1 MTDAVIR
8 EDELQVLLNSLG
20 EVRISYPLYEGD
32 LLVARPEGTGF
43 RLELPASRETF
54 LGWLSG
60 YGPIAGELPTYN
72 DLQEC
77 MFASGIARYANQ
89 AAFDAM
95 LGSYGQLK
103 KVVFF
108 GLDTNLFYHGFASNN
123 PGISPTSYL
132 IVDTVRDE
140 ITYAINRKY
149 SAKTIEELA
158 AHAPGS
164 REFIEELEN
173 KRMKRSR
180 KAAYLALKEYR
191 TIRDRATEIASPG
204 THTHLAEENDRN
216 IVRALRKFEEER
228 YALPVLLTADIY
240 MADLC
245 MAEGVEYFYFDRP
258 YLLEATTCT
267 APAFRRLLF
276 NLAAVFGFV
285 TCNGAAIFGEYGG
298 KGNDLDELKVRFQDD
313 EAYREF
319 TRELEIC
326 RKLQKIGITR

>member
-1 MTDAVIR
+1 MTDAIVR
-8 EDELQVLLNSLG
+8 EDELQILINSLG
-20 EVRISYPLYEGD
+20 EVRITYPLYEGD
-32 LLVARPEGTGF
+32 ILVARPEGTGF
-43 RLELPASRETF
+43 ALELPASRETF
-54 LGWLSG
+54 QDWLAA
-60 YGPIAGELPTYN
+60 YGPIAGELPAYG

-77 MFASGIARYANQ
+77 MFASGIARYTNQ
-89 AAFDAM
+89 AAFASM
-95 LGSYGQLK
+95 LTSYGQLK
-103 KVVFF
+103 KTVFF

-123 PGISPTSYL
+123 PEINPSSYL

-149 SAKTIEELA
+149 PAKMIADLT
-158 AHAPGS
+158 AHAPAQ
-164 REFIEELEN
+164 RELIGELEN

-191 TIRDRATEIASPG
+191 TIRDRATELASPG
-204 THTHLAEENDRN
+204 THTHLSEENDRN

-258 YLLEATTCT
+258 YRQEATTCT

-276 NLAAVFGFV
+276 NLAAVFGFIQ
-285 TCNGAAIFGEYGG
+285 CNGAVIFGEYGG
-298 KGNDLDELKVRFQDD
+298 KGNDLDELKVRFGDGAAHQ
-313 EAYREF
+313 EF
-319 TRELEIC
+319 IRELEIC
-326 RKLQKIGITR
+326 RQLQTLGIPR

>member
-1 MTDAVIR
+1 MNDAIIR
-8 EDELQVLLNSLG
+8 EDELQVLLNSLD
-20 EVRISYPLYEGD
+20 EIRVSYPLYEED
-32 LLVARPEGTGF
+32 FLVARPEGTGF
-43 RLELPASRETF
+43 RIELPASPETF
-54 LGWLSG
+54 QGWLAA
-60 YGPIAGELPTYN
+60 YGPMAGELPTYA

-77 MFASGIARYANQ
+77 MFASGIARYVNQ

-95 LGSYGQLK
+95 LTSYGQLK
-103 KVVFF
+103 KTVFF

-123 PGISPTSYL
+123 PEINHSSYL

-140 ITYAINRKY
+140 IAYAINRKY
-149 SAKTIEELA
+149 PAKLIGEMT
-158 AHAPGS
+158 AHAPGY
-164 REFIEELEN
+164 RELIGELEN

-191 TIRDRATEIASPG
+191 TIRDRAMEIAAPG
-204 THTHLAEENDRN
+204 PHTHLSEENDRN

-245 MAEGVEYFYFDRP
+245 MAEGLEYFYFDRP
-258 YLLEATTCT
+258 YRQEATTCT

-276 NLAAVFGFV
+276 DLAAVFGFV
-285 TCNGAAIFGEYGG
+285 GCNGFTIFGEYGG
-298 KGNDLDELKVRFQDD
+298 KGNDLDELKVRFGDD
-313 EAYREF
+313 EAYRAF

-326 RKLQKIGITR
+326 RRLSALGITR

>member
-1 MTDAVIR
+1 MNDAIIR
-8 EDELQVLLNSLG
+8 EAEVQVLLNSLD
-20 EVRISYPLYEGD
+20 EVRVSYPLYEGD

-43 RLELPASRETF
+43 RLELPASRQTF
-54 LGWLSG
+54 QGWLSA
-60 YGPIAGELPTYN
+60 YGPIAGELPSYA

-95 LGSYGQLK
+95 RTSYGQLK
-103 KVVFF
+103 KAVFF

-123 PGISPTSYL
+123 PGINHSSYL

-149 SAKTIEELA
+149 PVKMIEEMA
-158 AHAPGS
+158 AHAPGC
-164 REFIEELEN
+164 REFIGELEN
-173 KRMKRSR
+173 KRTKRSR

-191 TIRDRATEIASPG
+191 SIRDRATEIASPG
-204 THTHLAEENDRN
+204 THTHLSEENDRN

-245 MAEGVEYFYFDRP
+245 MAEGLEYFYFDRP
-258 YLLEATTCT
+258 YRLEATTCT

-276 NLAAVFGFV
+276 NLAAVFGFIG
-285 TCNGAAIFGEYGG
+285 CNGTTIFGEYGG
-298 KGNDLDELKVRFQDD
+298 KGNDLDELKVRFRDD
-313 EAYREF
+313 EACREF
-319 TRELEIC
+319 TRELDIC
-326 RKLQKIGITR
+326 RRLTALGIER

>member
-1 MTDAVIR
+1 MNDAVIR
-8 EDELQVLLNSLG
+8 EDELQILLNSLD
-20 EVRISYPLYEGD
+20 EVRVSYPLYGGD

-43 RLELPASRETF
+43 SLELPASRETF
-54 LGWLSG
+54 QGWLAG
-60 YGPIAGELPTYN
+60 YEPIAGELPSYA

-77 MFASGIARYANQ
+77 MFASGIARYVNQ

-95 LGSYGQLK
+95 RISYGQLK
-103 KVVFF
+103 KTVFF

-123 PGISPTSYL
+123 PGIAHSSYL

-149 SAKTIEELA
+149 PAKMIEEMT
-158 AHAPGS
+158 AHAPDC

-191 TIRDRATEIASPG
+191 SIRDRATEIASSDP
-204 THTHLAEENDRN
+204 HTHLTEENDYN

-245 MAEGVEYFYFDRP
+245 MAEGLEYFYFDRP
-258 YLLEATTCT
+258 YLLAATTCT

-285 TCNGAAIFGEYGG
+285 RCNGFAIFGEYGG
-298 KGNDLDELKVRFQDD
+298 KGNDLDELKVRFRDD
-313 EAYREF
+313 EIYRAF
-319 TRELEIC
+319 TRDLEIC
-326 RKLQKIGITR
+326 RRLTALGITR

>member
-1 MTDAVIR
+1 MNDAVIR
-8 EDELQVLLNSLG
+8 EDELQVLINSLD
-20 EVRISYPLYEGD
+20 EVRVSYPLYEGEI
-32 LLVARPEGTGF
+32 LVARPEGTGF
-43 RLELPASRETF
+43 SLELPATRETF
-54 LGWLSG
+54 RDWLAE
-60 YGPIAGELPTYN
+60 YEPIAGELPSYA

-77 MFASGIARYANQ
+77 MFASGIVRYVNQ

-95 LGSYGQLK
+95 RRSYGQLK
-103 KVVFF
+103 KAVFF

-123 PGISPTSYL
+123 PEIDHASYL

-140 ITYAINRKY
+140 IAYAINRKY
-149 SAKTIEELA
+149 PAKMIGEMA
-158 AHAPGS
+158 AQAPDC
-164 REFIEELEN
+164 REYIAELEN

-191 TIRDRATEIASPG
+191 SIRDRATEIASPG
-204 THTHLAEENDRN
+204 PHTHLTEENDRN

-245 MAEGVEYFYFDRP
+245 IAEGLEYFYFDRP
-258 YLLEATTCT
+258 YRLEATICT

-276 NLAAVFGFV
+276 NLAAVFGFIG
-285 TCNGAAIFGEYGG
+285 CNGFTLFGEYGG
-298 KGNDLDELKVRFQDD
+298 KGNDLDELKVRFRDD
-313 EAYREF
+313 ETYHAF

-326 RKLQKIGITR
+326 RKLAALGITR

>member
-1 MTDAVIR
+1 MNDAIIR
-8 EDELQVLLNSLG
+8 EDELQVLINSLD
-20 EVRISYPLYEGD
+20 EVRVSYPLYEGEI
-32 LLVARPEGTGF
+32 LVARPEGIGF
-43 RLELPASRETF
+43 SLELPATRETF
-54 LGWLSG
+54 QDWLAG
-60 YGPIAGELPTYN
+60 YEPIAGELPSYA

-77 MFASGIARYANQ
+77 MFASGIARYVNQ
-89 AAFDAM
+89 AAFDSM
-95 LGSYGQLK
+95 RRSYGQLK
-103 KVVFF
+103 KAVFF

-123 PGISPTSYL
+123 PEIDHASYL

-140 ITYAINRKY
+140 IAYAINRKY
-149 SAKTIEELA
+149 PAKMIGEMTA
-158 AHAPGS
+158 QAPDC
-164 REFIEELEN
+164 REYIAELEN

-191 TIRDRATEIASPG
+191 SIRDRATEIASPG
-204 THTHLAEENDRN
+204 PHTHLTEENDYN

-245 MAEGVEYFYFDRP
+245 MAEGLEYFYFDRP
-258 YLLEATTCT
+258 YRLEATACT

-276 NLAAVFGFV
+276 NLAAVFGFIS
-285 TCNGAAIFGEYGG
+285 CNGFTLFGEYGG

-313 EAYREF
+313 ETYHAF

-326 RKLQKIGITR
+326 RKLAALGIIR

>member
-1 MTDAVIR
+1 MTDAIVR
-8 EDELQVLLNSLG
+8 EDEVQVLLNSLD
-20 EVRISYPLYEGD
+20 EVRVAYPLYEGD
-32 LLVARPEGTGF
+32 LLIARPEGTGF
-43 RLELPASRETF
+43 SLELPASRETF
-54 LGWLSG
+54 QGWLSG
-60 YGPIAGELPTYN
+60 YGPIAAELPAYN

-77 MFASGIARYANQ
+77 MFASGIARYVNQ
-89 AAFDAM
+89 AAFDSM
-95 LGSYGQLK
+95 LKSYGQLK
-103 KVVFF
+103 KTVFF

-123 PGISPTSYL
+123 PAINPSSYL
-132 IVDTVRDE
+132 VVDTVRDE

-149 SAKTIEELA
+149 SPKSIEELT
-158 AHAPGS
+158 AHAPGY
-164 REFIEELEN
+164 RKFIGELEN

-204 THTHLAEENDRN
+204 THTHLSEENDRN

-258 YLLEATTCT
+258 YRQEATTCT

-276 NLAAVFGFV
+276 NLAAVFGFIQ
-285 TCNGAAIFGEYGG
+285 CNGAVIFGEYGG
-298 KGNDLDELKVRFQDD
+298 KGNDLDELKVRFED
-313 EAYREF
+313 ETAHHEF
-319 TRELEIC
+319 IRELEIC
-326 RKLQKIGITR
+326 RQLQRLGIPR

>member
-1 MTDAVIR
+1 MNDVVIR
-8 EDELQVLLNSLG
+8 EAELQVLLNSLG
-20 EVRISYPLYEGD
+20 EVRVSYPLYEGD

-43 RLELPASRETF
+43 RLELPATRETF
-54 LGWLSG
+54 QGWLSR
-60 YGPIAGELPTYN
+60 YGPIAGELPTYA
-72 DLQEC
+72 DFLEC
-77 MFASGIARYANQ
+77 MFASGIVRYVNQ

-95 LGSYGQLK
+95 RTSYGQLK
-103 KVVFF
+103 KTVFF

-123 PGISPTSYL
+123 PGINHASYL

-140 ITYAINRKY
+140 IAYAINRKY
-149 SAKTIEELA
+149 PAKMIAEMI
-158 AHAPGS
+158 AHAPGC
-164 REFIEELEN
+164 REFIGELEN

-204 THTHLAEENDRN
+204 PHTHLPEENDRN

-245 MAEGVEYFYFDRP
+245 MTEGLEYFYFDRP
-258 YLLEATTCT
+258 YMLEATTCT

-276 NLAAVFGFV
+276 NLAAVFGFIG
-285 TCNGAAIFGEYGG
+285 CNGTTIFGEYGG
-298 KGNDLDELKVRFQDD
+298 KGNDLDELKVRFRDD
-313 EAYREF
+313 EVCRENS
-319 TRELEIC
+319 RELWIC
-326 RKLQKIGITR
+326 RQLSALGITR

>member
-1 MTDAVIR
+1 MNDAIIR
-8 EDELQVLLNSLG
+8 EAEVQVLLNSLD
-20 EVRISYPLYEGD
+20 EVRVSYPLYEGD

-43 RLELPASRETF
+43 RLELPASRQTF
-54 LGWLSG
+54 QGWLSA
-60 YGPIAGELPTYN
+60 YGPIAGELPSYA

-89 AAFDAM
+89 AVFDAM
-95 LGSYGQLK
+95 RTSYGQLK
-103 KVVFF
+103 KAVFF

-123 PGISPTSYL
+123 PGINHSSYL

-149 SAKTIEELA
+149 PVKMIEEMA
-158 AHAPGS
+158 AHAPGC
-164 REFIEELEN
+164 REFIGELEN
-173 KRMKRSR
+173 KRTKRSR

-191 TIRDRATEIASPG
+191 SIRDRATEIASPG
-204 THTHLAEENDRN
+204 THTHLSEENDRN

-245 MAEGVEYFYFDRP
+245 MAEGLEYFYFDRP
-258 YLLEATTCT
+258 YRLEATTCT

-276 NLAAVFGFV
+276 NLAAVFGFIG
-285 TCNGAAIFGEYGG
+285 CNGTTIFGEYGG
-298 KGNDLDELKVRFQDD
+298 KGNDLDELKVRFRDD
-313 EAYREF
+313 EACREF

-326 RKLQKIGITR
+326 RRLMALGIER